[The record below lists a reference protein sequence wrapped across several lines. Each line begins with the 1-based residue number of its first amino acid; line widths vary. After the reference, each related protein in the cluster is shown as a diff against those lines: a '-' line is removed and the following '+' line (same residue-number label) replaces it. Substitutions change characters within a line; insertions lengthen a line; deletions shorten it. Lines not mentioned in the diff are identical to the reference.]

1 MLNITVMKIF
11 IIFAVTMNWNTYQQG
26 FLAFLRFEKSLAAN
40 SVESY
45 LHDINKLQQYLEFN
59 NINKLPEQIDTATLK
74 QFIQWI
80 AGMEIAPAT
89 QARIISGIKAFYK
102 YLLLENLIQSDPTE
116 LLEGPKTGRKLPEVL
131 SKEEID
137 NIIAA
142 IDLSKPEGQ
151 RNKAIIET
159 LYSCGLRVSE
169 LINLLISNV
178 NFEEQYLKIIGK
190 GNKERLVPIGFYA
203 LKEIN
208 MYLEHYRKQ
217 LKIKKGCEDI
227 VFVNRRGGK
236 LTREMIFIIIKELA
250 LKAGIKKQVHPHTF
264 RHSFATHLVE
274 GGADLR
280 AVQEMLGHAS
290 IITTEIY
297 THLDRSYLR
306 DTIMMYH
313 PREKK

>member
-1 MLNITVMKIF
+1 
-11 IIFAVTMNWNTYQQG
+11 MNWDIYEKG

-45 LHDINKLQQYLEFN
+45 LHDVNKLQQFLEFN
-59 NINKLPEQIDTATLK
+59 NIHKLPEQIDTATLK

-80 AGMEIAPAT
+80 AGLDVAPTT

-102 YLLLENLIQSDPTE
+102 YLLLENLIQHDPTE
-116 LLEGPKTGRKLPEVL
+116 LLEAPKTGRKLPEVL

-137 NIIAA
+137 KIIAA

-178 NFEEQYLKIIGK
+178 NFEEQYIKIIGK

-203 LKEIN
+203 LKEVNI
-208 MYLEHYRKQ
+208 YLEYYRKQ
-217 LKIKKGCEDI
+217 MKIMRGCEDI

-236 LTREMIFIIIKELA
+236 LTREMIFIIIKELTI
-250 LKAGIKKQVHPHTF
+250 KAGIKKQVHPHTF

-306 DTIMMYH
+306 DTILMYH
-313 PREKK
+313 PREKR